1 MDLPNGDP
9 ETAARVRQIVKTLI
23 KSEIKGGN
31 QRLIFWGLAAVAVWL
46 AAGALAPSLAH
57 AHGGIDAGKDPL
69 TVWNANPL
77 PALLLLLAAYLYVTG
92 LSRWRR
98 PSHPVNRW
106 QKASF
111 FAGLLIFF
119 LALQSPIEPLAVHL
133 FSVHQVQHVML
144 RMLGPVLILL
154 GAPLTPMLR
163 GLPPWALLG
172 VVRPIVGNRTVRRGY
187 DFITN
192 PVLTTLLFLSVLYL
206 WQVPQPHD
214 LALSNDLVHEFM
226 HATMIFSGFLFWWLV
241 IDPKPHRSRLH
252 YGLRVLYLGLIVIPN
267 TVLGAAITFQ
277 SGVIYKGYALVT
289 QPYGFS
295 LIADQQLGGLMLWVL
310 GDMMSILVAA
320 VVMIMWYEREEG
332 GVRVYGPASP

>member
-1 MDLPNGDP
+1 MDP
-9 ETAARVRQIVKTLI
+9 EPPAGIKQNLKTLN
-23 KSEIKGGN
+23 KSWNKGGN
-31 QRLIFWGLAAVAVWL
+31 RRLIFWVFAAVAVWL
-46 AAGALAPSLAH
+46 AGGALAPAIAH
-57 AHGGIDAGKDPL
+57 AHSAIDAGNNPL

-77 PALLLLLAAYLYVTG
+77 PTLLLLLAAYLYVTG

-119 LALQSPIEPLAVHL
+119 LALQSPIDPLAGHL
-133 FSVHQVQHVML
+133 FFVHQIQHVML

-154 GAPLTPMLR
+154 GAPMTPMLR

-172 VVRPIVGNRTVRRGY
+172 VVRPIVGNPAVRRGY

-206 WQVPQPHD
+206 WQIPRPHD
-214 LALSNDLVHEFM
+214 LALSNGLVHEFM
-226 HATMIFSGFLFWWLV
+226 HTTMLFSGFLFWWLV

-277 SGVIYKGYALVT
+277 SGVIYQGYAQVT
-289 QPYGFS
+289 QPFGFS
-295 LIADQQLGGLMLWVL
+295 LVADQQLGGLMLWVL

-320 VVMIMWYEREEG
+320 IVMILWYEKEEG
-332 GVRVYGPASP
+332 GARVYGPA